1 MGKDNFKVELCKNS
15 IIHNFNYIKQSA
27 NKDIISVVKANAY
40 GHGLKEVVN
49 ILVEAGCRYFAVA
62 RESEAIELLS
72 LNIKNI
78 KIVVFETIEDLSLL
92 KKHPN
97 LEMCINSLSELEDML
112 FQNISFSQL
121 HLKFDFGFARNGFTE
136 NEISRIKSIILKN
149 NIHFKGAMTHF
160 FSSTFKE
167 MIDIQ
172 KKFIESINFIGR
184 NRFQIIH
191 SQNSAASI
199 SGLGEGS
206 THIRCGISLLGML
219 DSGIENHNIK
229 RSWSLSGPIYNIKD
243 FSDLDFIGY
252 KRKEDIDTQSFSR
265 VAKIK
270 IGYGDGFSKRNTN
283 LLCHINEKEFPI
295 VHISMDTSFVL
306 IDNSVQLGD
315 KVEIYRDFSKCNAL
329 LNMEHYEYTTLL
341 NNRIPRIIIE

>member
-1 MGKDNFKVELCKNS
+1 MGRDSFKVRICKNS
-15 IIHNFNYIKQSA
+15 IIHNFNFIKNST
-27 NKDIISVVKANAY
+27 NKNIISVVKANAY
-40 GHGLKEVVN
+40 GHGLKEVVPV
-49 ILVEAGCRYFAVA
+49 LVEAGCNYFAVA

-72 LNIKNI
+72 LNISNI
-78 KIVVFETIEDLSLL
+78 KIIIFETIENLSFL

-97 LEMCINSLSELEDML
+97 LEMCINSLSELKEMIH
-112 FQNISFSQL
+112 QNIDFSQL
-121 HLKFDFGFARNGFTE
+121 HLKFDFGFARNGFTKD
-136 NEISRIKSIILKN
+136 EIYEIKDIVLKYN
-149 NIHFKGAMTHF
+149 LHFKGAMTHF
-160 FSSTFKE
+160 FSSTPEE

-172 KKFIESINFIGR
+172 KKFMESIDFIGR
-184 NRFQIIH
+184 ERFQIIH
-191 SQNSAASI
+191 SQNSIASLL
-199 SGLGEGS
+199 GLGEGS

-229 RSWSLSGPIYNIKD
+229 RSWSLSGPIYNIKE
-243 FSDLDFIGY
+243 FSNLNSIGY
-252 KRKEDIDTQSFSR
+252 ENKADVDTLGFSK

-315 KVEIYRDFSKCNAL
+315 KVEIYRDFEKCNAF

-341 NNRIPRIIIE
+341 NSRISRIIVK